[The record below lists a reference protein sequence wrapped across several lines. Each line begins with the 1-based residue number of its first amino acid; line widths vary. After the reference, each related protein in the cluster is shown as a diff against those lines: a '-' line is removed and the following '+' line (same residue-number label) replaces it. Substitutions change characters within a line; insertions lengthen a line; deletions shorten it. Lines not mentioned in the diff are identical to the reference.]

1 MHMSQ
6 WTFLDC
12 LFAVI
17 ILISIV
23 LALRKGLA
31 RETISL
37 VALIGGFTLA
47 VIYYPDAGR
56 RLAEFSRNESIAN
69 CLGFL
74 IIFIGCLLLGAIVSF
89 VINRFLKA
97 VSLQWVDRVLGGI
110 FGLLRGWAI
119 SSIIVVALVA
129 FPIREN
135 LMARS
140 FLAPYLL
147 AGARTAVFLV
157 PQSLKDRFNEQYK
170 KVLQGWTQNRSAA

>member
-1 MHMSQ
+1 MHLSQ

-12 LFAVI
+12 LCAVI

-31 RETISL
+31 REIISL

-56 RLAEFSRNESIAN
+56 RLTEFSRTDSIAN

-74 IIFIGCLLLGAIVSF
+74 IVFIGCLLLGAIASF
-89 VINRFLKA
+89 VVNRFLKA

-129 FPIREN
+129 FPLREN

-170 KVLQGWTQNRSAA
+170 KILQGWTQNRSAA